1 MQTLPTIWPFSVNAG
16 EDQRVPHVAVIKNY
30 RAMKYSESDRAL
42 PHPPIRSIDDLPD
55 SPY

>member
-1 MQTLPTIWPFSVNAG
+1 MNTLPDSWPFPVS